1 MKLECG
7 NVVEYFS
14 GALYLIPY
22 GDGKVYC
29 LSTPGITNFE
39 TKDINMYDVKKVYQ
53 DHTLSKVIWE
63 NDKVRL
69 AVFEKE
75 FLKNIDKKFKFLMR
89 CGNHL
94 LLVDKKEKLVS
105 EDELDGTL
113 ALALALDNN
122 TTVIDTIAF
131 GEKFLESLKEHEKY
145 EITKLIV

>member
-75 FLKNIDKKFKFLMR
+75 FLKNIDKKFKFLTR
-89 CGNHL
+89 CENHL

-105 EDELDGTL
+105 EYKLDGMF
-113 ALALALDNN
+113 AFMLALDDN
-122 TTVIDTIAF
+122 TIVIDIDIF
-131 GEKFLESLKEHEKY
+131 GKDFLRSLKEHEKY
-145 EITKLIV
+145 EIAKLIG

>member
-63 NDKVRL
+63 NDRVRL
-69 AVFEKE
+69 AVFERE
-75 FLKNIDKKFKFLMR
+75 FLKNIDKKFKFLTR

-113 ALALALDNN
+113 ALMLAFDNN
-122 TTVIDTIAF
+122 AIVFDIDIF
-131 GEKFLESLKEHEKY
+131 GKDFLRSLKEHEKY
-145 EITKLIV
+145 EIAKLVV

>member
-63 NDKVRL
+63 NDRVRL
-69 AVFEKE
+69 TVFEKE
-75 FLKNIDKKFKFLMR
+75 FLKNIDKKFKFLIR
-89 CGNHL
+89 CENHL

-105 EDELDGTL
+105 EDMLTG
-113 ALALALDNN
+113 ASA
-122 TTVIDTIAF
+122 IAF
-131 GEKFLESLKEHEKY
+131 LLDDDAKVFDIDVFGKDFLRSLKEKEKY
-145 EITKLIV
+145 EIAKLV